1 MTSLSQVDMPGVGQM
16 DMARAAGTSAKQRAA
31 IEAATQSGNREHIRE
46 AAESFETT
54 FISQMVSHMFKNIGN
69 GDGMFGGG
77 SAEGVWKTHYLDEIS
92 KSITS
97 RGGIGIA
104 SVIERELLQL
114 QEVK

>member
-1 MTSLSQVDMPGVGQM
+1 MTSLSQMDMPGVGQM
-16 DMARAAGTSAKQRAA
+16 DLARAANASANQRAA
-31 IEAATQSGNREHIRE
+31 IDAATQSGNREQIRK
-46 AAESFETT
+46 AAVSFEAT

-69 GDGMFGGG
+69 GEGMFGGG

-92 KSITS
+92 KSIS
-97 RGGIGIA
+97 GRGGIGIA